1 MRGCSAAQRD
11 TILRAEE
18 NTPNCHPCHTQ
29 RGGLL
34 ARCVLIVMWV
44 RIIIAVSEVVKAVGR
59 RSLPFFFF
67 LFFFFSRATCFNIMT
82 SFKSFQAEGIKVKL
96 STKLYSSR
104 EIECIFCSE
113 RAGEEERS

>member
-1 MRGCSAAQRD
+1 
-11 TILRAEE
+11 
-18 NTPNCHPCHTQ
+18 
-29 RGGLL
+29 
-34 ARCVLIVMWV
+34 
-44 RIIIAVSEVVKAVGR
+44 
-59 RSLPFFFF
+59 
-67 LFFFFSRATCFNIMT
+67 MT